1 MAESPTYVSSSKKL
15 DCQNELVDVAG
26 LKARFAVA
34 FAEAMFL
41 GAGHQVA
48 RAAWKDRDPGP
59 VRHGLAVITPDLLL
73 WRNVGRHPRRLLEVV
88 VKYRSDMSRQ
98 DETDA
103 LAECV
108 RVRWPALNCVIVTD
122 AKVGGRSCFQ
132 AFRPEDSPEGG
143 DRCELVDLH
152 RVRELAL
159 SATTVAT
166 YEGLVRG
173 IFGWLDRRPARIP
186 EPDPPGSREDEPVDA
201 GRDRLVKM
209 LQYQV
214 RSSSRLPVAMR
225 VEIRAAL
232 ESLKRNASDDPPAL
246 AAWQFLRDAAPEIWR
261 EGKQIRDALMGERVK
276 KALGLA

>member
-1 MAESPTYVSSSKKL
+1 
-15 DCQNELVDVAG
+15 VDVDG

-34 FAEAMFL
+34 FAESMFRR
-41 GAGHQVA
+41 AGHQVA

-59 VRHGLAVITPDLLL
+59 VRHDLAVITPDLLL
-73 WRNVGRHPRRLLEVV
+73 WRNFGRHPRRLLEIV
-88 VKYRSDMSRQ
+88 VKYRPGIPQ

-122 AKVGGRSCFQ
+122 ATVGGRSCFQ
-132 AFRPEDSPEGG
+132 AFRSEDSPEGG
-143 DRCELVDLH
+143 GRCELVDLH

-159 SATTVAT
+159 PATTVAT
-166 YEGLVRG
+166 YEGLVQG
-173 IFGWLDRRPARIP
+173 IFGWLDRRPAHMP
-186 EPDPPGSREDEPVDA
+186 EPDAPASREGEPVDA
-201 GRDRLVKM
+201 GRDHLVKM

-225 VEIRAAL
+225 VELRAAL
-232 ESLKRNASDDPPAL
+232 ESLKRNDSDDPPAL
-246 AAWQFLRDAAPEIWR
+246 AAWQFLREAAPEIWH
-261 EGKQIRDALMGERVK
+261 EGRQIRDVLMGERVK